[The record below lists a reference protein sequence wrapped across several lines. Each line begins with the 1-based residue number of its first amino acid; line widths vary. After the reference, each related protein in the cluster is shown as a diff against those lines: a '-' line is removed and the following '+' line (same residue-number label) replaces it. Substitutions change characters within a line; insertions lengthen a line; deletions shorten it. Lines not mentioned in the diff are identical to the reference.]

1 MKKEL
6 LLVLVLT
13 FIFAK
18 LFLPTFATEDKC
30 TPAIRF
36 CHDKSHRDVAKCNSC
51 WDKVVTKNCTPEQQ
65 QTRGNTKAEVC
76 HWN

>member
-1 MKKEL
+1 MRKI
-6 LLVLVLT
+6 LLVIGSIALVST
-13 FIFAK
+13 SFM
-18 LFLPTFATEDKC
+18 LPSLANDKC
-30 TPAIRF
+30 VDAVRF
-36 CHDKSHRDVAKCNSC
+36 CHDKSHQDVAKCNSC